1 MKFAR
6 VISVNEDRR
15 QICTRDKAMQLH
27 VHVYILQ
34 CVYIHFTQLAFS
46 LIAGGVQLVRDVP
59 HSKLS
64 AQESIPAQDLQ
75 NH

>member
-27 VHVYILQ
+27 VLLQ

-46 LIAGGVQLVRDVP
+46 LVAGGVQLVRDVP

-64 AQESIPAQDLQ
+64 AQESIPA
-75 NH
+75 